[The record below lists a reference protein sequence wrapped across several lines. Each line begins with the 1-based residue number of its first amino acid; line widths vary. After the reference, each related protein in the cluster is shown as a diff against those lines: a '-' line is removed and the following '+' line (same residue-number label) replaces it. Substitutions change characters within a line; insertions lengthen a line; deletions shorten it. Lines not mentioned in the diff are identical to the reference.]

1 MALGHLV
8 STQSLGGKCLILSHH
23 IFKESEIIAEPD
35 TKPCTL
41 IEFTGTFYAYAT
53 LST

>member
-8 STQSLGGKCLILSHH
+8 STQSLGGKCLVLSYH
-23 IFKESEIIAEPD
+23 IFRESEIIAEPD

-41 IEFTGTFYAYAT
+41 LEFTGTFCVYAT
-53 LST
+53 LLT